1 MSDFKVD
8 VKINQAEIKKIT
20 GRLQNVEPPLKTI
33 ARKQLAKIEGQFR
46 SQTDP
51 DGNKW
56 SALKPSTLRTKK
68 VNRDKIL
75 TRTGT
80 LSQSFQSEVNRNSLR
95 IFSNSD
101 YAIYHQTGTVKMDQ
115 RKIVGFSN
123 EDWGEIRKQLKVWIS
138 RKNR

>member
-1 MSDFKVD
+1 MSDFKID

-33 ARKQLAKIEGQFR
+33 ARKQLDKISQQFS

-56 SALKPSTLRTKK
+56 ASLKESTLRTKK

-75 TRTGT
+75 TRTGA
-80 LSQSFQSEVNRNSLR
+80 LAKSFQSEVTRNSLR
-95 IFSNSD
+95 IYSESD
-101 YAIYHQTGTVKMDQ
+101 YGIYHQTGTVKMEQ

-123 EDWGEIRKQLKVWIS
+123 KDWGEIRKQITVWVS
-138 RKNR
+138 RKK